1 MEEFSKDDNLRFDPV
16 KDFVNLDS
24 QTLESILMEM
34 MRKDKHLRTKTQ
46 VNRPQKL
53 SVLMLYQKLCEKV
66 NMSESSNILE
76 VFEDFYLTYMVSH
89 KRKSRE
95 ELFDTLSSMFRKTSE
110 SLSISAAF
118 KEKWED

>member
-1 MEEFSKDDNLRFDPV
+1 MEEFSKDNNLRFDPV

-95 ELFDTLSSMFRKTSE
+95 ELFETLSSMFRKSSE

>member
-1 MEEFSKDDNLRFDPV
+1 MEEFTKDDNLRFDPV